1 MNKKLIALGLSVL
14 TAFTLLTG
22 CAGEKKEAAAPPG
35 NDTENGGGAFHG
47 VT

>member
-22 CAGEKKEAAAPPG
+22 CAGSEGFKG
-35 NDTENGGGAFHG
+35 Y
-47 VT
+47 VC

>member
-22 CAGEKKEAAAPPG
+22 CAGEK
-35 NDTENGGGAFHG
+35 GGGSAAGEGFKG
-47 VT
+47 YVC